1 MKYLNNRALRPGLV
15 FILCLLTYS
24 CSHKTTNSAPDFYL
38 PEIPEQREDGWIV
51 SSLEEQEMDAELI
64 GQASWEIQN
73 GDFEEVH
80 GLLIVRHGKLVFEE
94 YYWEEHDV
102 DFLHNLNSITK
113 SIASAAIGIAVDQ
126 GLITDAHQKVVDFFP
141 EHAELI
147 NLDPKKR
154 EIELWHLLTM
164 SAGFEW
170 IAGVGFETFS
180 DSYAMM
186 HSEDEIRFVLE
197 KPIATDPGAEFFYN
211 GGLTMM
217 LDGIIRKV
225 SGMGTDEFAQ
235 EFLFD
240 PLGITFVNW
249 KSYSEK
255 YTSVDG
261 GLQMRA
267 RDLAKIGQLYLN
279 NGKWGNQQI
288 LSEDWINSS
297 VTPWIQ
303 VDADY
308 YYGFQW
314 WLEPLRNIPGINSEL
329 DDIWLAS
336 GFGGQKLFVIP
347 RFDMVV
353 VFQGCCH
360 TNNCPTGTEIVEQI
374 ILYNNIIQS
383 IKDI

>member
-1 MKYLNNRALRPGLV
+1 MKSMNCCTLTVSLV
-15 FILCLLTYS
+15 LILGLLTFS
-24 CSHKTTNSAPDFYL
+24 CSHKATASAPDSIP
-38 PEIPEQREDGWIV
+38 PEIPTQQEDGWTV
-51 SSLEEQEMDAELI
+51 SSLEEQGMDAELI

-73 GDFEEVH
+73 RDFDEIH

-102 DFLHNLNSITK
+102 DFLHNLNSVTK

-141 EHAELI
+141 EHADLI
-147 NLDPKKR
+147 NLNPQKR
-154 EIELWHLLTM
+154 EMELWHLLTM

-186 HSEDEIRFVLE
+186 HSEDEIKFVLE
-197 KPIATDPGAEFFYN
+197 KPIATDPGTEFFYN
-211 GGLTMM
+211 DGLTMM

-249 KSYSEK
+249 KSNSEK

-303 VDADY
+303 ADAEY

-360 TNNCPTGTEIVEQI
+360 TNECPSGTEIVEQI
-374 ILYNNIIQS
+374 ILYNNIIRS

>member
-1 MKYLNNRALRPGLV
+1 M
-15 FILCLLTYS
+15 
-24 CSHKTTNSAPDFYL
+24 D
-38 PEIPEQREDGWIV
+38 PEI
-51 SSLEEQEMDAELI
+51 I

-80 GLLIVRHGKLVFEE
+80 SLLIARHGKLVFEE
-94 YYWEEHDV
+94 YYWDGHDG
-102 DFLHNLNSITK
+102 DFLHNLNSVTK

-126 GLITDAHQKVVDFFP
+126 GLIAGAHQKIIDFFP
-141 EHAELI
+141 EHADLI
-147 NLDPKKR
+147 SLDPQKR
-154 EIELWHLLTM
+154 EMELWHLLTM

-170 IAGVGFETFS
+170 IEGVGFETFS
-180 DSYAMM
+180 DSHAMM
-186 HSEDEIRFVLE
+186 NSDDEIRFVLE
-197 KPIATDPGAEFFYN
+197 KPIVTDPGSEWFYN
-211 GGLTMM
+211 DGLTMM

-225 SGMGTDEFAQ
+225 SGMGTDDFAQ

-240 PLGITFVNW
+240 PLGITSVNW
-249 KSYSEK
+249 KSFSDK
-255 YTSVDG
+255 YTNVDG

-279 NGKWGNQQI
+279 NGKWENQQI
-288 LSEDWINSS
+288 LSEEWINSS

-303 VDADY
+303 ADAEF

-314 WLEPLRNIPGINSEL
+314 WLEPIRNIPGIDSEL

-347 RFDMVV
+347 QFDMVV
-353 VFQGCCH
+353 VFLGCCH

-374 ILYNNIIQS
+374 ILYNNIIRS